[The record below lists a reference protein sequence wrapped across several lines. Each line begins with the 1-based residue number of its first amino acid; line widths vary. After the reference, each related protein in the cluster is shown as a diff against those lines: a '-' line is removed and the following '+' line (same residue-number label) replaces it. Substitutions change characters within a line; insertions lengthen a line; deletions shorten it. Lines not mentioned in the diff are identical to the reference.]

1 MYFKTLCFPS
11 LILKLPAR
19 WWRTNH
25 SHSVDLSV
33 EDFGDYLGGKIGGAK
48 WLQSLYSG
56 PGLTRHRAAGVQR
69 ETEAGTLGRG

>member
-1 MYFKTLCFPS
+1 
-11 LILKLPAR
+11 
-19 WWRTNH
+19 
-25 SHSVDLSV
+25 VDLSV

-69 ETEAGTLGRG
+69 ETEAGTLGCG